1 MNSFRRLRL
10 AGALAAGFLANT
22 QMAGA
27 QSAAPI
33 ELELKRYA
41 ETHRD
46 DEIATLARLVDINSG
61 TMNAAGVRAVGDVVR
76 RSLDSLG
83 FKTSW
88 IDLPAG
94 LNRAGHLYAQRVG
107 GRGKRLLLIGHLD
120 TVFEGDQRHFQR
132 ADTLARGAGAY
143 DMKGG
148 DVVIL
153 FALKALASVG
163 ALDGMQVSVLL
174 TGDEES
180 AGQPT
185 SVSRAA
191 LIEAAK
197 KSDAV
202 IDFEPDVGAGTV
214 AQRGAVM
221 WILRVT
227 GKQYHS
233 GQIFTPDAGYGAVY
247 EAARI
252 VDGFRTA
259 MAGEPYLTFNPAV
272 IAGGTDVGFDT
283 MRLSAT
289 ISGKDNIVSR
299 STVVAGDLRFL
310 YDSQMV
316 HAQARMREIVARN
329 LPGTSATIS
338 FGDPYPAMSPS
349 PRNNALLA
357 VLDSASQALGYGPVG
372 VLDPAKRG
380 AADIAFVAP
389 HAAAINGLGVRG
401 GGAHTPD
408 EFVDLRSLPTA
419 AARAAVFLYRLS
431 RSASVTP

>member
-1 MNSFRRLRL
+1 MRPFRFFTFSCAMV
-10 AGALAAGFLANT
+10 AGYLTRTMPAAG
-22 QMAGA
+22 
-27 QSAAPI
+27 QSAAPV
-33 ELELKRYA
+33 ELELKHYA
-41 ETHRD
+41 ETHRE

-61 TMNAAGVRAVGDVVR
+61 TMNAAGVRAVGSAVR

-88 IDLPAG
+88 LELPTEVH
-94 LNRAGHLYAQRVG
+94 RAGHLYAERRG
-107 GRGKRLLLIGHLD
+107 NRGKRLLLIGHLD
-120 TVFEGDQRHFQR
+120 TVFEGDQRHFR
-132 ADTLARGAGAY
+132 RSDTLATGAGAY

-148 DVVIL
+148 DVVLL

-163 ALDGMQVSVLL
+163 VLEGMQVSVLL

-191 LIEAAK
+191 LIEAARR
-197 KSDAV
+197 SDAV
-202 IDFEPDVGAGTV
+202 IDFEPDAGAGTV

-221 WILRVT
+221 WVLRVT
-227 GKQYHS
+227 GRQFHS
-233 GQIFTPDAGYGAVY
+233 GQIFSPEAGYGSIY

-252 VDGFRTA
+252 LDGFRTA
-259 MAGEPYLTFNPAV
+259 MAGQRYLTFNPGV

-283 MRLSAT
+283 LQLSAKT
-289 ISGKDNIVSR
+289 SGKDNIVSR

-316 HAQARMREIVARN
+316 HAQERMRQIVAHS

-338 FGDPYPAMSPS
+338 FNDPYPAMSPS
-349 PRNNALLA
+349 PRNDALLA
-357 VLDSASQALGYGPVG
+357 VLDSASRALGYGPVG

-380 AADIAFVAP
+380 AADIAFAAP
-389 HAAAINGLGVRG
+389 YTAAINGVGVKG

-408 EFVDLRSLPTA
+408 EFVDLGSLPTA
-419 AARAAVFLYRLS
+419 TARAAVFLYRLS
-431 RSASVTP
+431 RAAPATP

>member
-1 MNSFRRLRL
+1 MNSFRRFRL

-61 TMNAAGVRAVGDVVR
+61 TMNAAGVRAAGDVVR

-153 FALKALASVG
+153 FALKALASAG

-380 AADIAFVAP
+380 AADIAFAAP